1 VGGDQRA
8 PIFIGE
14 SDESLSLLLYSAED
28 SDPIRVIANSKRPGV
43 FGIEI
48 GQRDRALDL
57 TLPVSVARR
66 LLATLGEQVA
76 LQPAPI
82 EIGNPRAHPPDP
94 PIGVWHTQTSLNQ
107 YAKACTTNYAR

>member
-1 VGGDQRA
+1 
-8 PIFIGE
+8 
-14 SDESLSLLLYSAED
+14 
-28 SDPIRVIANSKRPGV
+28 V

-66 LLATLGEQVA
+66 LLATLAEQVA

-82 EIGNPRAHPPDP
+82 EMGNPRAHPPDP
-94 PIGVWHTQTSLNQ
+94 PIGAWHTQTSSNQ
-107 YAKACTTNYAR
+107 ESKMCVTDYAR